1 MCLFMATIFIL
12 TNDPVGIGIGILF
25 VLLTIFVLRELLKD
39 YYFVVYNG
47 HLKVF
52 KSFKS
57 FKEFC
62 NDHLIE
68 IEKGDIEILG

>member
-1 MCLFMATIFIL
+1 MATIFIL
-12 TNDPVGIGIGILF
+12 TNDPAGIGIGILF
-25 VLLTIFVLRELLKD
+25 LLLAIFVLRQLLKD
-39 YYFVVYNG
+39 YYFVMYNG
-47 HLKVF
+47 SLKVF